1 MSTYFG
7 YGVNLS
13 ELNLEKFMKN
23 YDFEYY
29 EDMLDKIALRWILNV
44 KIHTFEYEI
53 LERSLQW
60 VLHFTFISL
69 WKA

>member
-29 EDMLDKIALRWILNV
+29 EDMLDKIALR
-44 KIHTFEYEI
+44 
-53 LERSLQW
+53 
-60 VLHFTFISL
+60 
-69 WKA
+69 